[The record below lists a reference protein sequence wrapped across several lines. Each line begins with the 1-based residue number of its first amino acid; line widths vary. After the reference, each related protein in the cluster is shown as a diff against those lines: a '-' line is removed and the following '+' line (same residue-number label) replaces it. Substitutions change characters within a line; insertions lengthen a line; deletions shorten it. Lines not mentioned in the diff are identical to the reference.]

1 MRMWWWSLWGL
12 LMMVV
17 TPLQASE
24 VVGVRSW
31 DGPEHTR
38 LVLELLAPVNHRV
51 SEESTPGRLVVQ
63 LPNTV
68 TRVQA
73 PRWPAQIGAIEAV
86 RFDTSQRVPR
96 LIVELRQPSQ
106 ARVFALGPGGGY
118 GHRLVIDF
126 TPQTAAGPAVV
137 PPAPAA
143 AAAPSTTQPALPSR
157 REGNRGR
164 DIIVSID
171 AGHGGEDPGAI
182 GPGGTYEKHVTLAI
196 SRALADYLNAQ
207 EGVTARLTRDGD
219 FFIPLHQRRRI
230 ARHQHKA
237 DVFVSIHAD
246 SAPNRNAHGASV
258 YALSLQGNAAA
269 TSAFAREL
277 AEKENKSDL
286 IGGVA
291 PEADSLS
298 GVLADLLMA
307 GTLKHSLEMGRIML
321 AYMEPAVGRLH
332 SRTVHQ
338 AGFAVLR
345 EPGMVSLLVETG
357 FLSNAEEER
366 RLAEPGHQRRVAA
379 AIGEGIVHF
388 LRDYP
393 VSGTYFDRA
402 NAVAR

>member
-1 MRMWWWSLWGL
+1 MWCAGL
-12 LMMVV
+12 PV
-17 TPLQASE
+17 QASE

-38 LVLELLAPVNHRV
+38 LVLELLAPVSHRV

-63 LPNTV
+63 LPNTT
-68 TRVQA
+68 TRLQA
-73 PRWPAQIGAIEAV
+73 PRWPAQVGAIEAV

-96 LIVELRQPSQ
+96 LLVELRRPSQ

-126 TPQTAAGPAVV
+126 SPQAAEPVAV
-137 PPAPAA
+137 P
-143 AAAPSTTQPALPSR
+143 AAPSAALPSR
-157 REGNRGR
+157 QQGNRGR
-164 DIIVSID
+164 DIVVSID

-182 GPGGTYEKHVTLAI
+182 GPSGTYEKHVTLAI
-196 SRALADYLNAQ
+196 ARALADYLNAQ
-207 EGVTARLTRDGD
+207 EGVTAKLTRDSD

-246 SAPNRNAHGASV
+246 SAPNRKAHGASV

-277 AEKENKSDL
+277 AEKENQSDL

-321 AYMEPAVGRLH
+321 AYMEPVVGRLH

-338 AGFAVLR
+338 AGFAVLK

-357 FLSNAEEER
+357 FLSNVAEEQ
-366 RLAEPGHQRRVAA
+366 RLIDPAHQRRVAA
-379 AIGEGIVHF
+379 AVGEGIVHF

-393 VSGTYFDRA
+393 VSGSYFDRA
-402 NAVAR
+402 TAAAR